1 MARTPKFGHASAART
16 IHAGRIGE
24 VAAVMGVSRADA
36 EHALSESNWDVDA
49 AIDWLRHKMPI
60 RR

>member
-1 MARTPKFGHASAART
+1 MARTPKSDRTGAART

-24 VAAVMGVSRADA
+24 VATVMGVSRADA
-36 EHALSESNWDVDA
+36 ERALSESNWDVDA
-49 AIDWLRHKMPI
+49 AMDWLRRKTPM